1 MYSLRG
7 NVLNDPVGRQEEILR
22 MRILFANNGS
32 KPARDAGVLL
42 RRLADPDLVEVT
54 IDVCDSVEFL
64 FPQEPWKVGDD
75 PRPRAQPD
83 EVAAT
88 EVALFKDEGFEAD
101 QHLGTGVPAEQI
113 LELVKA
119 GRYDITMLGAG
130 SSRWLENLLLGS
142 TSTRV
147 LHASPS
153 SVLIVHRFEDPT
165 VKPRVL
171 LATDGS
177 ADAEHALTTFL
188 SLADPLKVSVKVISV
203 ADTLPWI
210 APELPDALPV
220 SEAVDVMESLAKQS
234 AERAAARLGEAG
246 FTFEAGYLTGAPVRV
261 ILDEAEHSHLVV
273 LGSRGLG
280 AASRLVMGSVSDQV
294 ARLAPATLVCRRPRE
309 PSE

>member
-1 MYSLRG
+1 
-7 NVLNDPVGRQEEILR
+7 

-42 RRLADPDLVEVT
+42 RRLADPSLVEVT
-54 IDVCDSVEFL
+54 VDVCDSVEFT
-64 FPQEPWKVGDD
+64 FPQEPWKFGDE
-75 PRPRAQPD
+75 PKPRAQPD

-88 EVALFKDEGFEAD
+88 EVALFKAEGFEAD

-119 GRYDITMLGAG
+119 GGYDITMLGAG

-177 ADAEHALTTFL
+177 ADAEHAVTTFL
-188 SLADPLKVSVKVISV
+188 GLADPLKVSVKVVSV
-203 ADTLPWI
+203 ADALPWI
-210 APELPDALPV
+210 APERPDSLPV
-220 SEAVDVMESLAKQS
+220 SEAVDVMERLAKQS
-234 AERAAARLGEAG
+234 ADRAAARLGEGG
-246 FTFEAGYLTGAPVRV
+246 FSVEAVCLTGAPVRV
-261 ILDEAEHSHLVV
+261 ILDEARDCDLVV
-273 LGSRGLG
+273 VGSRGLG
-280 AASRLVMGSVSDQV
+280 AAGRMVMGSVSEQV
-294 ARLAPATLVCRRPRE
+294 ARLARAALVCRRPRQA
-309 PSE
+309 SG

>member
-1 MYSLRG
+1 
-7 NVLNDPVGRQEEILR
+7 
-22 MRILFANNGS
+22 MRILFADNGS

-42 RRLADPDLVEVT
+42 RRLADTSLVEVT
-54 IDVCDSVEFL
+54 VDVCDSVEFA
-64 FPQEPWKVGDD
+64 FPQEPWKFGEE

-83 EVAAT
+83 EVART
-88 EVALFKDEGFEAD
+88 EVALFKAEGFEAD
-101 QHLGTGVPAEQI
+101 QHLGTGIPAEQI

-119 GRYDITMLGAG
+119 GGYDITMLGAG

-177 ADAEHALTTFL
+177 PDAEHALTTFL
-188 SLADPLKVSVKVISV
+188 GMADPLKVSVKVISV
-203 ADTLPWI
+203 ADALPWI
-210 APELPDALPV
+210 APELPEALPV
-220 SEAVDVMESLAKQS
+220 SEAVDVMESFAKQS

-246 FTFEAGYLTGAPVRV
+246 FPVEAVCLTGAPARV
-261 ILDEAEHSHLVV
+261 ILDEARDCDLVV
-273 LGSRGLG
+273 VGSRGLG
-280 AASRLVMGSVSDQV
+280 AAGRMVMGSVSQQV
-294 ARLAPATLVCRRPRE
+294 ARLAPAALVCRRPRQ
-309 PSE
+309 PSG

>member
-1 MYSLRG
+1 
-7 NVLNDPVGRQEEILR
+7 

-42 RRLADPDLVEVT
+42 RSLAGPGLVEVT
-54 IDVCDSVEFL
+54 VNVCDSVEFAY
-64 FPQEPWKVGDD
+64 PQEPWKFGEE

-83 EVAAT
+83 EVAAS
-88 EVALFKDEGFEAD
+88 EVALFKAEGFEAD
-101 QHLGTGVPAEQI
+101 QYLGTGVPAEQI

-119 GRYDITMLGAG
+119 GGYDITMLGAG

-147 LHASPS
+147 LHSSPS

-188 SLADPLKVSVKVISV
+188 GLADPLKVSVKVISV
-203 ADTLPWI
+203 ADALPWI
-210 APELPDALPV
+210 APELPEALPV
-220 SEAVDVMESLAKQS
+220 SEAVDAMESLAKQS

-246 FTFEAGYLTGAPVRV
+246 FTVEAVCLTGAPVRV
-261 ILDEAEHSHLVV
+261 ILDEARDCDLVV
-273 LGSRGLG
+273 VGSRGLG
-280 AASRLVMGSVSDQV
+280 AAGRMVMGSVSEQV
-294 ARLAPATLVCRRPRE
+294 ARLAPAALVCRRPRQ
-309 PSE
+309 PSG

>member
-1 MYSLRG
+1 M
-7 NVLNDPVGRQEEILR
+7 NDQVGGREENLR
-22 MRILFANNGS
+22 MRILFADNGS

-42 RRLADPDLVEVT
+42 RRLADPGLVEVT
-54 IDVCDSVEFL
+54 VDVCDSVEFT
-64 FPQEPWKVGDD
+64 FPQEPWKFGDE
-75 PRPRAQPD
+75 PRPRPQPD
-83 EVAAT
+83 EVART
-88 EVALFKDEGFEAD
+88 EVALFEAEGFKAD

-188 SLADPLKVSVKVISV
+188 SLADPQKVTVKVLSV
-203 ADTLPWI
+203 ADALSWN
-210 APELPDALPV
+210 APPLLDTLPV
-220 SEAVDVMESLAKQS
+220 SEALDVVENLAKDS
-234 AERAAARLGEAG
+234 AQRAGARLEQAG
-246 FTFEAGYLTGAPVRV
+246 FNVETAYLTGAPVRV
-261 ILDEAEHSHLVV
+261 ILDEAADAHLVV